1 MEDDLIERDSGNE
14 SEERSDV
21 SLSVDASE
29 MDEERGEEEAGKN
42 KEDARDNNVKK
53 DEISNNAANLSNK
66 IRRRLSKGRIDRI
79 RRCRL
84 ASNSS

>member
-1 MEDDLIERDSGNE
+1 MEDDLIERDSENE

-29 MDEERGEEEAGKN
+29 TDEERGEEEAGKN

-53 DEISNNAANLSNK
+53 DEISNNAANLSNE
-66 IRRRLSKGRIDRI
+66 IRRRLSKGRINRI

>member
-1 MEDDLIERDSGNE
+1 MEDDLIERDSENE

-29 MDEERGEEEAGKN
+29 TDEERGEEEVGKN

-53 DEISNNAANLSNK
+53 DEISNNAANLSNE
-66 IRRRLSKGRIDRI
+66 IRRRLSKGRINRI

>member
-1 MEDDLIERDSGNE
+1 MEDDLIERDSENE

-29 MDEERGEEEAGKN
+29 TDKERGEEEAGKN

-53 DEISNNAANLSNK
+53 DEISNNAANLSNE
-66 IRRRLSKGRIDRI
+66 IRRRLSKGRINRI

>member
-1 MEDDLIERDSGNE
+1 MIERDSENE

-29 MDEERGEEEAGKN
+29 TDEERGEEEVGKN

-66 IRRRLSKGRIDRI
+66 IRKRLSKGRINRI

>member
-1 MEDDLIERDSGNE
+1 MEDDLIERDSENE
-14 SEERSDV
+14 SEERSDI

-29 MDEERGEEEAGKN
+29 TDEERGEEEAGKN

-53 DEISNNAANLSNK
+53 DEISNNAANLSNE
-66 IRRRLSKGRIDRI
+66 IRRRLSKGRINRI
-79 RRCRL
+79 RRCL

>member
-1 MEDDLIERDSGNE
+1 MEDDLIERDSENE

-29 MDEERGEEEAGKN
+29 TDKERGEEEAGKN

-53 DEISNNAANLSNK
+53 DEISNNAANLSNE
-66 IRRRLSKGRIDRI
+66 IRRRLSKGKINRI